1 MSIIVKQIAY
11 PTNTCKINTFV
22 RNMTKINKNLN
33 VSNEY
38 LTCDNVLNKRRL
50 NDFSLYLFVADQ
62 NINFRTQCAE
72 ITTDIAHSNP
82 LVKYR

>member
-1 MSIIVKQIAY
+1 MKLIAY

-38 LTCDNVLNKRRL
+38 LTCDSGLNKRRF
-50 NDFSLYLFVADQ
+50 NDFGLYPFVADQ
-62 NINFRTQCAE
+62 NINFGT
-72 ITTDIAHSNP
+72 
-82 LVKYR
+82 